1 MPECSGAPIESR
13 PASAYSR
20 LITASCAKVPPAPPY
35 SSGMPAH
42 NRPASPSF
50 FHAARSIMPASFH
63 RSTCGTSSAARKRR
77 ACSSSTT
84 RSSLIQA
91 GRGRLRM
98 SMVLS
103 CVADRNSGEPRDD
116 AQSPCAGEECGQFLS
131 SLPGLEKRPH
141 ESRSHI
147 YDSLGEGDRMASR
160 CAVHERSV
168 RYLPSV
174 FDRNARL
181 DRHPIY
187 VPCRP
192 KSPQCPQGR
201 EVIKRKPPSPRHAAT
216 FASNEGFKVERHSR
230 SAVLTLNER
239 FPQRFHLHLIFLQ

>member
-13 PASAYSR
+13 PASAYSP

-98 SMVLS
+98 FMVFS

-116 AQSPCAGEECGQFLS
+116 AQSPCAGEECRQFLS
-131 SLPGLEKRPH
+131 SLPGLEKR
-141 ESRSHI
+141 
-147 YDSLGEGDRMASR
+147 
-160 CAVHERSV
+160 
-168 RYLPSV
+168 
-174 FDRNARL
+174 
-181 DRHPIY
+181 
-187 VPCRP
+187 
-192 KSPQCPQGR
+192 PQGR

-216 FASNEGFKVERHSR
+216 FASNEGFKVERHSW

>member
-1 MPECSGAPIESR
+1 MRIISILPSR
-13 PASAYSR
+13 
-20 LITASCAKVPPAPPY
+20 T
-35 SSGMPAH
+35 
-42 NRPASPSF
+42 
-50 FHAARSIMPASFH
+50 
-63 RSTCGTSSAARKRR
+63 
-77 ACSSSTT
+77 
-84 RSSLIQA
+84 Q
-91 GRGRLRM
+91 
-98 SMVLS
+98 
-103 CVADRNSGEPRDD
+103 
-116 AQSPCAGEECGQFLS
+116 
-131 SLPGLEKRPH
+131 KRPH

-147 YDSLGEGDRMASR
+147 YDSLGEGDRMPSR

-216 FASNEGFKVERHSR
+216 FASNEGFKVERHSW

-239 FPQRFHLHLIFLQ
+239 FPQRFHLHLIFLQQAQPGLHNVTDRTIATLRNLLFDEGGEMITEGYGGVLRHCLVLTIAAVT